1 MRKKNKKI
9 AIIILTVLA
18 IIIAAVLNHQN
29 TWFEFTSTKA
39 EIPMT
44 AEIQANSTTNGSI
57 SHGSAIDEEG
67 NTVVVWNHHN
77 GTDQD
82 TYFRLFDES
91 GTPIGAETIATS
103 NTSGDQ
109 LNPSVA
115 MDEKGNFVIAFTG
128 YNSGSSTLDIYARA
142 FQPNGT
148 PIGND
153 VIVNTTTAN
162 DDNGAKVALDYNGPS
177 DASRFVVSWTHNNG
191 SDLDTYYRLFNVDF
205 TQTSTAPVSY
215 SSETIFHT
223 GYSGNQYKSNVA
235 MNNLKQFIVT
245 AEHSPGTGS
254 TALYR
259 IFAQDGTP
267 LTALTEIPVSGTY
280 VSDPDVATDKKARS
294 TLNDT
299 EDIRFILSYT
309 KNQPLQSTYNIVSKI
324 IDCTDPNTANN
335 NDTDITCSLSAP
347 ELLDT
352 RANTN
357 SKSAPAV
364 DADYLG
370 NFTVTWT
377 DSGIDGNNSG
387 IAGQSYNYKGQIV
400 SQPFQVNGTITT
412 GVQESPRISMNTDG
426 FYDISFFD
434 FNGTDTH
441 FKKYVNEIFKAEN
454 ETLAHPADDL
464 NTQSTVATAISPTHN
479 QVMVWMDYGTSP
491 ASLKY
496 TLQQINQSDP
506 ANPSINILKDAQVIA
521 TGNNINNPA
530 VDFFKD
536 DTNCNRFIVVWE
548 NDLGAGNGKD
558 IFYNIFDSAGNAEY
572 GTPQTITATTD
583 AESKP
588 TVSAGIY
595 NNGSTDVKIFSAGW
609 LNVTNTSVE
618 STYHNNGTFQ
628 PATVSAN
635 CGGGIMCT
643 NVKNSLNPNNNR
655 VVFSYDALISDGNSN
670 IYIQQLDSYTLVGN
684 PVEINSATAQN
695 NGSDIAFIT
704 DDDFAVVY
712 NYYNSGLGINN
723 IQGSRYTYDA
733 TSGGDGNQ
741 DPDLVE
747 DFDISQNYLSS
758 SNSDTNIKI
767 SGYPTSTAS
776 LQQFLVVWNLTYP
789 STDIH
794 VMGQFLDYSGSAIT
808 PFGPSFRI
816 NTSRISDSY
825 LPDVGYNRYGLGIV
839 AWEGE
844 SATDSWGIQYQLI
857 QNPSIMEEMGPLEP
871 VCRQEITAGGLTIN
885 APTTISF
892 PAVSVSATETE
903 IQEVSVRDT
912 TYGGDVKYIEVQ
924 DATGEDFT
932 LSIMVSDFVSEAD
945 DKTYI
950 KADEHFKVKNWD
962 DSTTLTNPNCDSE
975 NPSNCFLTENS
986 TYSPTA
992 FSLSSETQ
1000 NYAFA
1005 NTQKV
1010 LATKT
1015 ITQQSEIGRWKIYP
1029 KFWISVPPIIPA
1041 GLHEATI
1048 TFTLVN

>member
-1 MRKKNKKI
+1 MQKQTIKKSVI
-9 AIIILTVLA
+9 ATLTVLA
-18 IIIAAVLNHQN
+18 GIVTALFIHQN
-29 TWFEFTSTKA
+29 TWFKFEPTRA

-44 AEIQANSTTNGSI
+44 AEIQANNTTDGSST
-57 SHGSAIDEEG
+57 HGSAIDEEG
-67 NTVVVWNHHN
+67 NTVVVWSHNN

-82 TYFRLFDES
+82 IYFRLFDAS

-103 NTSGDQ
+103 TTNGDQ

-115 MDEKGNFVIAFTG
+115 MDEQGNFVIAFTG
-128 YNSGSSTLDIYARA
+128 YNSGSSTWDIFARA
-142 FQPNGT
+142 FQPDGT

-153 VIVNTTTAN
+153 VVINTTTAN
-162 DDNGAKVALDYNGPS
+162 EDNDAKVALDYNGPS

-215 SSETIFHT
+215 SAETIFHT
-223 GYSGNQYKSNVA
+223 GYSGNQWKSNVA
-235 MNNLKQFIVT
+235 MNNLGQFIVT
-245 AEHSPGTGS
+245 AEHSPGIGS

-267 LTALTEIPVSGTY
+267 LTALTEVPVTGDY
-280 VSDPDVATDKKARS
+280 VSAPDVAADKKART

-299 EDIRFILSYT
+299 EDIRFILSYI

-324 IDCTDPNTANN
+324 IECTDPNTANSD
-335 NDTDITCSLSAP
+335 DTDITCSSSST
-347 ELLDT
+347 EILDT

-357 SKSAPAV
+357 GKSTPAV

-370 NFTVTWT
+370 NFTLTWY
-377 DSGIDGNNSG
+377 DSDIDGNNGG
-387 IAGQSYNYKGQIV
+387 IAGQSYNYKGQII

-412 GVQESPRISMNTDG
+412 GFQGSPRISMNTDG

-434 FNGTDTH
+434 SNGTDIH
-441 FKKYVNEIFKAEN
+441 FKKYVNEIFKVEN
-454 ETLAHPADDL
+454 ETLAHAADDS

-496 TLQQINQSDP
+496 TLQQIDQSDP
-506 ANPSINILKDAQVIA
+506 ANPSINILKNAQVIA

-536 DTNCNRFIVVWE
+536 DSNCNRFIVVWE

-572 GTPQTITATTD
+572 LSPQALVTTTD
-583 AESKP
+583 TESKP

-609 LNVTNTSVE
+609 LNETDKTIE
-618 STYHNNGTFQ
+618 SKYHSGGSFN
-628 PATVSAN
+628 ATIVSSECSN
-635 CGGGIMCT
+635 GIMCVS
-643 NVKNSLNPNNNR
+643 VKNSLNPNNNR
-655 VVFSYDALISDGNSN
+655 VVYSFGVLVDDGNSN
-670 IYIQQLDSYTLVGN
+670 IFIQQLDSYTLVGN
-684 PVEINSATAQN
+684 TVEINASTSQN
-695 NGSDIAFIT
+695 NGGDIAFIT
-704 DDDFAVVY
+704 DDDFALVY
-712 NYYNSGLGINN
+712 GTGMTAD

-747 DFDISQNYLSS
+747 DFSISQNYF
-758 SNSDTNIKI
+758 SNSYTDTNVKI
-767 SGYPTSTAS
+767 SGYPSSTAS

-789 STDIH
+789 SGDIH
-794 VMGQFLDYSGSAIT
+794 VIGQYLDYSGSAIT

-844 SATDSWGIQYQLI
+844 SATDSWGVQYQLL

-903 IQEVSVRDT
+903 IQEASIRDT
-912 TYGGDVKYIEVQ
+912 TYGGDIKYIEVQ

-945 DKTYI
+945 GKTYI
-950 KADEHFKVKNWD
+950 KSNEHFKVKNWD
-962 DSTTLTNPNCDSE
+962 DSTASTNPSCDSE
-975 NPSNCFLTENS
+975 NPLNCFLTENS

-1000 NYAFA
+1000 NYVFA
-1005 NTQKV
+1005 DTQKV

-1015 ITQQSEIGRWKIYP
+1015 NTQQSEIGRWKIYP
-1029 KFWISVPPIIPA
+1029 EFWISVPPIIPA
-1041 GLHEATI
+1041 GLHEAII